1 MICGME
7 KYFSPFLSAYRKN
20 FSSQNI
26 LMSLPGEWR
35 KNLENNFVVVAV
47 LMTYLIL
54 LTVYHKICG
63 KSDKTLSYIYSHLP
77 DHS

>member
-1 MICGME
+1 
-7 KYFSPFLSAYRKN
+7 
-20 FSSQNI
+20 
-26 LMSLPGEWR
+26 MSLPGEWR
-35 KNLENNFVVVAV
+35 KNLENNFVVGAV